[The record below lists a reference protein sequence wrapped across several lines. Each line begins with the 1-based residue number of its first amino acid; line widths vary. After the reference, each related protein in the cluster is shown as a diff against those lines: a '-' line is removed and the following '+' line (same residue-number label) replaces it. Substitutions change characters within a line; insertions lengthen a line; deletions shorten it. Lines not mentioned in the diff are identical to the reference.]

1 MKMKQ
6 AVAGLALA
14 AALVVP
20 ASAADV
26 LSVNGQNLWSQ
37 AQARLVEEGT
47 TYVSLRAVANVLSPD
62 AAVTWEDGTAWVRG
76 AGLTLSAKPGE
87 QWLTVNG
94 RALYIPHGVRLEK
107 GSTLVPIRALAR
119 ALGGEVEWS
128 AGKGVML
135 TPGSGRPEKQPYTQ
149 EDLYW
154 MARIISAE
162 SRGEPLLGKLAVG
175 TVVLNRVRSDE
186 FPNTVREVIFDRKW
200 GVQFTP
206 VANGT
211 VYDEPTQ
218 ESLLAAKLVLDGARA
233 AGNSLYFI
241 APELTDNHWTMENRT
256 YVTTIGC
263 HWFYEEHPKQF
274 PSYVRQPERKCI
286 VCTIAGP
293 LSKRGSAILL
303 ASKGCKTVLN
313 KLQCGYNL
321 RTNCN

>member
-6 AVAGLALA
+6 AAAGLALA
-14 AALVVP
+14 AALVLP
-20 ASAADV
+20 AAAADV

-37 AQARLVEEGT
+37 AQARLVEGDT
-47 TYVSLRAVANVLSPD
+47 TYVSLRTVASVLAPG

-76 AGLTLSAKPGE
+76 AGFTLSARPGE

-94 RALYIPHGVRLEK
+94 RALYIPHGVRLEE
-107 GSTLVPIRALAR
+107 GSTLVPIRTLAR

-128 AGKGVML
+128 AGKGVKL
-135 TPGSGRPEKQPYTQ
+135 IPGEGKPERPPYTE

-154 MARIISAE
+154 MSRIISAE

-175 TVVLNRVRSDE
+175 TVVLNRVASGE
-186 FPNTVREVIFDRKW
+186 FPDTVREVIFDRKW

-218 ESLLAAKLVLDGARA
+218 ESVLAAKLVLDGARV
-233 AGNSLYFI
+233 AGDSLYFI

-263 HWFYEEHPKQF
+263 HWFYE
-274 PSYVRQPERKCI
+274 
-286 VCTIAGP
+286 
-293 LSKRGSAILL
+293 
-303 ASKGCKTVLN
+303 
-313 KLQCGYNL
+313 
-321 RTNCN
+321 